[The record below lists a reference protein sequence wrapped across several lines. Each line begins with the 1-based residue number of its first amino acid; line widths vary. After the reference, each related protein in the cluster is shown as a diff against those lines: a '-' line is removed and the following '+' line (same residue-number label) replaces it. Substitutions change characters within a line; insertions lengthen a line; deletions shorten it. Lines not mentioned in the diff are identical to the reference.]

1 MEKRSIPE
9 LLAPAGSMG
18 SLKAAVNAGADAV
31 YLSGK
36 RFGAR
41 YYADNFSK
49 DQILIALEYAH
60 LRDVKVYVTVNT
72 LIRDGE
78 LLKVAE
84 YLLWLYEAGVDA
96 VILQDIGVASLCRK
110 IIPDMD
116 LHASTQMTINSAE
129 GVKWACE
136 SGFKRVVLSRELSLP
151 EIEEIFQEVDGKVE
165 LEIFA
170 HGALCYSYSGQCLLS
185 SVIGGRSGNQ
195 GRCAQPCR
203 KSYQLLQ
210 GSIDEYG
217 KITSAQPIPTK
228 EKYLLSTRDLALYPE
243 LEKIIRTPLNS
254 LKIEGRMRSP
264 EYVAIV
270 VSAYRKA
277 LNDLS
282 SNNWTPDE
290 NEISRL
296 KLAFNRGF
304 TSGYL
309 LESDDESVMGREAPG
324 NRGLYLGKVEK
335 RGSNREKVRNNQLNL
350 KKAKKKRL
358 DLERSGKE
366 RLNPG
371 KIGNKDKSGEKLLIK
386 LDHSL
391 PDFPL
396 DKGDGIAFLNPE
408 SGFKYGMAIENQP
421 EYLNRDKV
429 LLKSKK
435 QIPAGSK
442 VYQTRDNSL
451 IREAKKLTEKE
462 IGGTIVL
469 DIKMELD
476 EDNTPILMGKFSRK
490 DGASFDVY
498 FKGDFNLEP
507 AKKRPLSKEQIISQL
522 KKTGGTPFLVKNV
535 AVDYSGNLFAP
546 ISKLNNIRREFINKA
561 EIQLLNSYKPSVISV
576 KLARKNLSK
585 IRRKLKPCLTNP
597 SVLTNKNSQKTPT
610 EIAVYASNIKTVKR
624 ALKGGSKRI
633 YFEPFVWEHFKRQ
646 SPCKVGK
653 WTSRSA
659 KIYEL
664 LVEAQELCTAQN
676 ATMIWKWPSITGNE
690 SIKNLKKLITP
701 MYDAGLSE
709 VMIGNMG
716 AFRAIKKINYPLK
729 ICGSAAL
736 NICNHQTFQEL
747 SKGFSRLTLSNELS
761 KNNLNNLVSCEN
773 PIKTPFDLI
782 VQGNLDS
789 LISENCLLKGTDN
802 YRKITQLGDLEHPL
816 YIEDGKKR
824 IFPVA
829 IDDEARTHIMNSVE
843 LCLINYI
850 PFLSHMGFHEL
861 IIDARNKTGSY
872 ANAMVKYYNQSR
884 DLKENNDNNIR
895 KLNNLKKM
903 VKKISNGGITTGNF
917 LK

>member
-9 LLAPAGSMG
+9 LLAPAGSMD
-18 SLKAAVNAGADAV
+18 SLKAAVNVGADAV

-36 RFGAR
+36 NFGAR
-41 YYADNFSK
+41 YYADNFSQ
-49 DQILIALEYAH
+49 DQIPMALEYAH

-116 LHASTQMTINSAE
+116 VHASTQMTINSAE

-151 EIEEIFQEVDGKVE
+151 EIEEIVQEVDGKIE
-165 LEIFA
+165 IEIFA

-203 KSYQLLQ
+203 KPYQLLQ
-210 GSIDEYG
+210 GSLDEYG
-217 KITSAQPIPTK
+217 KITRIQPIPTK
-228 EKYLLSTRDLALYPE
+228 KNYILSTKDLALYPE
-243 LEKIIRTPLNS
+243 LEKIVRTPINS
-254 LKIEGRMRSP
+254 LKIEGRMRNP

-270 VSAYRKA
+270 VSTYRKA

-282 SNNWTPDE
+282 NNSWTPDE

-309 LESDDESVMGREAPG
+309 LESDNELVMGRGAPG
-324 NRGLYLGKVEK
+324 NRGLYLGKVEN
-335 RGSNREKVRNNQLNL
+335 RGSNREKVGNRESHNKKIRNRQSNL
-350 KKAKKKRL
+350 KKAKNRSSN
-358 DLERSGKE
+358 LE
-366 RLNPG
+366 
-371 KIGNKDKSGEKLLIK
+371 KIGNKNRSSEKLLIK
-386 LDHSL
+386 LDHNL
-391 PDFPL
+391 LDFSP
-396 DKGDGIAFLNPE
+396 DKGDGIVFLDPE
-408 SGFKYGMAIENQP
+408 SDFKYGMAIENHP
-421 EYLNRDKV
+421 EYLNHNKV

-435 QIPAGSK
+435 QIPTGSK
-442 VYQTRDNSL
+442 VYLTRDNSL
-451 IREAKKLTEKE
+451 IREAKKLMEKE
-462 IGGTIVL
+462 LGGAIAI

-476 EDNTPILMGKFSRK
+476 KYNIPILKGKFGK
-490 DGASFDVY
+490 KNGTSFNVY
-498 FKGDFNLEP
+498 LKGNFNLEP
-507 AKKRPLSKEQIISQL
+507 AKKRPLSKEQIIKQL
-522 KKTGGTPFLVKNV
+522 KKTGATPFLVKNV
-535 AVDYSGNLFAP
+535 EVDYSGNLFAP
-546 ISKLNNIRREFINKA
+546 ISKLNSIRRKFTYKA
-561 EIQLLNSYKPSVISV
+561 EKQLLNSYKPSGNSV

-585 IRRKLKPCLTNP
+585 IMHKFKPDLTSP
-597 SVLTNKNSQKTPT
+597 PVLTDNNSQKAPT
-610 EIAVYASNIKTVKR
+610 EIAVYSSSIKTVKG
-624 ALKGGSKRI
+624 ALKGGSKRV
-633 YFEPFVWEHFKRQ
+633 YFEPSIWEHFKRQ
-646 SPCKVGK
+646 NPCKVGK
-653 WTSRSA
+653 WTSRSSR
-659 KIYEL
+659 IYEL
-664 LVEAQELCTAQN
+664 LLEAQELCTAQN
-676 ATMIWKWPSITGNE
+676 ATLIWKWPSITGNK
-690 SIKNLKKLITP
+690 SIENLKKLITP

-709 VMIGNMG
+709 VMIGNMD
-716 AFRAIKKINYPLK
+716 AFRAIKKLNYPLK

-736 NICNHQTFQEL
+736 NICNHQTFHEL

-761 KNNLNNLVSCEN
+761 KDNLNNLLSYEN

-789 LISENCLLKGTDN
+789 LISENCLLKVMDN
-802 YRKITQLGDLEHPL
+802 YRKITQLGDVKHPL

-824 IFPVA
+824 IFPVV

-843 LCLINYI
+843 LCLINYT
-850 PFLSHMGFHEL
+850 PFLSQIGFHDL
-861 IIDARNKTGSY
+861 VIDARNKTGSY
-872 ANAMVKYYNQSR
+872 ANAMVTYYNQSL
-884 DLKENNDNNIR
+884 DLKEDKDNSIP
-895 KLNNLKKM
+895 KLNTLKNM
-903 VKKISNGGITTGNF
+903 TKKISNGGITTGNF